1 MTRRAPGPFAP
12 PLVGGALNM
21 RDPLHRLPA
30 LRARYGGLVR
40 LGPIG
45 GAPLYLVA
53 DPELVK
59 HVLIDNQKN
68 YKKGRAAQRMRPI
81 LGDGLLLLEGEPWR
95 RHRRLVQPSFH
106 KKKVADLGAAFVAAA
121 DGAIERIGP
130 RIARGEAF
138 DAREEM
144 IELAMGLTIRNL
156 FKTEPGELRGLI
168 DAWGDLY
175 TELSARRF
183 SLLDRFRPSAR
194 RARARLETALR
205 TVHGAL
211 DAIVRDRRANPRDDG
226 SLVAMLLASQDEE
239 TGATLADRE
248 LRDELMT
255 LFVGGYETTS
265 NALGFSLAL
274 LAKHPDIAARHR
286 AELDRVLGRST
297 PGMEHLAQ
305 LPLNRAIID
314 EAMRLF
320 PPSWVITREALGPD
334 VVGGYDIEANA
345 QLLLSCYVIHHDP
358 NVWPDP
364 DRFDPD
370 RFLSE
375 SAKTRHRFAH
385 FPFGGGPRLCVGDQ
399 YALTEAQLIVARF
412 AQMLD
417 LRVVPGSEIAAQ
429 AGVGL
434 RPLHPLRIKA
444 SRRSSTQTISA
455 SAP

>member
-1 MTRRAPGPFAP
+1 
-12 PLVGGALNM
+12 M
-21 RDPLHRLPA
+21 RDPLRTLPA
-30 LRARYGGLVR
+30 LHARYGGLVR

-45 GAPLYLVA
+45 GVPLYLVA

-81 LGDGLLLLEGEPWR
+81 LGEGLLLLEGEPWR

-106 KKKVADLGAAFVAAA
+106 KKKITELGAAFVSAA
-121 DGAIERIGP
+121 DGALERLGP

-156 FKTEPGELRGLI
+156 FKVEPGELRGLI
-168 DAWGDLY
+168 EAWGDLY
-175 TELSARRF
+175 TELSASRF
-183 SLLDRFRPSAR
+183 SLFDRFRPSAR
-194 RARARLETALR
+194 RARARLDASLR

-226 SLVAMLLASQDEE
+226 SVITMLLAAQDEE
-239 TGATLADRE
+239 TGAQLSDRE
-248 LRDELMT
+248 LRDEVMT

-274 LAKHPDIAARHR
+274 LAKHPAVAARHR
-286 AELDRVLGRST
+286 AELDRVLGRSA
-297 PGMEHLAQ
+297 PSVEHLAQ

-320 PPSWVITREALGPD
+320 PPSWVITREALEPD
-334 VVGGYDIEANA
+334 VVGGYDIEQRA
-345 QLLLSCYVIHHDP
+345 QLLLSCYVVHHDP

-364 DRFDPD
+364 ERFDPD
-370 RFLSE
+370 RFLPE
-375 SAKTRHRFAH
+375 RAKDRHRFAH

-399 YALTEAQLIVARF
+399 YALTEAQLVLARF
-412 AQMLD
+412 AQTLD
-417 LRVVPGSEIAAQ
+417 LRVAPGCEIAAR

-434 RPLHPLRIKA
+434 RPLHPLRIHATRRGLAEAVTATA
-444 SRRSSTQTISA
+444 S
-455 SAP
+455 